1 VGATVG
7 LIAAMLSIEVRIAEP
22 IAVPRA
28 VVKLSIASINA
39 SLSVVGGTCRPATPA
54 KATRP
59 ILVCP
64 SWDSMKET
72 AASWATVSRLGST
85 SVEHMDP
92 ETSIASMIVVELDG
106 TGTVACGRAAP
117 TPSVAK
123 PRRSNRVGMSR
134 VHLVRGG
141 SADRTRAIEVTR
153 TAARRRCR
161 RNNQVIPQRIGMI
174 SRDTKAQGQLKVI
187 TRAFPCV
194 RR

>member
-1 VGATVG
+1 
-7 LIAAMLSIEVRIAEP
+7 MLSIEVRIAEP

-28 VVKLSIASINA
+28 VLKLSIASIKA

-59 ILVCP
+59 ILVSPLC
-64 SWDSMKET
+64 DSMKET
-72 AASWATVSRLGST
+72 AACWATVSRLGST

-92 ETSIASMIVVELDG
+92 ETSIASMIVVELKG

-117 TPSVAK
+117 IQSVAK

-141 SADRTRAIEVTR
+141 SAARTKAIEVTR
-153 TAARRRCR
+153 TAARRRRR
-161 RNNQVIPQRIGMI
+161 RNNQIIPQRIGMI
-174 SRDTKAQGQLKVI
+174 SSDTKAHGQLKVI

>member
-1 VGATVG
+1 M
-7 LIAAMLSIEVRIAEP
+7 IAACRSIEVRIAEP
-22 IAVPRA
+22 IAVPRD
-28 VVKLSIASINA
+28 VVKLSIASINT

-59 ILVCP
+59 ILVSP

-72 AASWATVSRLGST
+72 AAFWATVSRLGST

-117 TPSVAK
+117 MLSVAK

-134 VHLVRGG
+134 VNLVRAGN
-141 SADRTRAIEVTR
+141 AARTRAIEVTR
-153 TAARRRCR
+153 TAARRRRR
-161 RNNQVIPQRIGMI
+161 RNNQTTPATIGMI
-174 SRDTKAQGQLKVI
+174 SSDNSAHGQVNDI
-187 TRAFPCV
+187 RRASPFE

>member
-1 VGATVG
+1 MGATVG
-7 LIAAMLSIEVRIAEP
+7 LIAAMPSIEVRIAEP

-59 ILVCP
+59 ILVPP

-72 AASWATVSRLGST
+72 AACWATVSRLGST

-134 VHLVRGG
+134 VHRVRAG
-141 SADRTRAIEVTR
+141 SAARTRAIEVTR
-153 TAARRRCR
+153 TAARRRR
-161 RNNQVIPQRIGMI
+161 RRSNQTTPADD
-174 SRDTKAQGQLKVI
+174 RDDAAATTAP
-187 TRAFPCV
+187 TAS
-194 RR
+194 

>member
-1 VGATVG
+1 
-7 LIAAMLSIEVRIAEP
+7 MLSIEVRIAEP

-39 SLSVVGGTCRPATPA
+39 FLSVVGGTCRPATPA
-54 KATRP
+54 KATSP
-59 ILVCP
+59 ILVLP

-92 ETSIASMIVVELDG
+92 ETSIASMIVVELVG
-106 TGTVACGRAAP
+106 TGTVTCGRAAP

-123 PRRSNRVGMSR
+123 PRRSNMVGMSR

-141 SADRTRAIEVTR
+141 SAGPYEGDRGHPHRRAPPTS
-153 TAARRRCR
+153 
-161 RNNQVIPQRIGMI
+161 PQQPDDPRHDWDDQQ
-174 SRDTKAQGQLKVI
+174 R
-187 TRAFPCV
+187 
-194 RR
+194 